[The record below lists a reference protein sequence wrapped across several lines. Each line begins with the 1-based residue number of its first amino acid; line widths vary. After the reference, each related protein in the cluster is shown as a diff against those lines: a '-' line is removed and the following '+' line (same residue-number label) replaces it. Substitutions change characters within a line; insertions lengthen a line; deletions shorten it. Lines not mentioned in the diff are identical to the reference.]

1 MPGTKS
7 VQYMGI
13 MRLTLLVVCRR
24 YPVDVLCVAGFS
36 TKQGA
41 CPAGGG
47 FGAPGSKKRGERGKE
62 EGGEG
67 ERGESVIK

>member
-41 CPAGGG
+41 CPAGGALG
-47 FGAPGSKKRGERGKE
+47 PRGPKKEGREEKRREGRGKE
-62 EGGEG
+62 G
-67 ERGESVIK
+67 RVS